1 MPELPEVQVVINY
14 LSQHICNRQ
23 ITDVD
28 VLLPKILKNI
38 SEKDFEKTLIGH
50 SFKKVTRRGKY
61 LLFLLDNDKVMVGHL
76 RMEGKYN
83 FEKPLALKKHDHII
97 FHFKD
102 GSVLK
107 YNDSR
112 QFGTINIYPNEK
124 TALASKEL
132 NKLGIEPFSEG
143 FNVDYYY
150 PLVHASKKD
159 IKTFLLD
166 QTKVVG
172 IGNIYANEI
181 CFKAKIDPR
190 TLACKLTKKDVA
202 LIVDLTKEI
211 LNESI
216 KHNGTTIHSFTFSKW
231 DTGNYQEMLSI
242 YDKDN
247 CSICHGPVQF
257 FKLHQRGTYCC
268 KKCQKRR

>member
-1 MPELPEVQVVINY
+1 
-14 LSQHICNRQ
+14 
-23 ITDVD
+23 
-28 VLLPKILKNI
+28 
-38 SEKDFEKTLIGH
+38 
-50 SFKKVTRRGKY
+50 
-61 LLFLLDNDKVMVGHL
+61 MVGHL

-83 FEKPLALKKHDHII
+83 YEKPLELKKHDHII
-97 FHFKD
+97 FHFED

-112 QFGTINIYPNEK
+112 QFGTINIYPDIE
-124 TALASKEL
+124 TAYKSKEL
-132 NKLGIEPFSEG
+132 NKLGYEPFSDA
-143 FNVDYYY
+143 FNATNYY

-190 TLACKLTKKDVA
+190 TLACKLTKKQVE
-202 LIVDLTKEI
+202 LIVKLTKEV
-211 LNESI
+211 LAESI
-216 KHNGTTIHSFTFSKW
+216 KYNGTTIHTFSFSKW
-231 DTGNYQEMLSI
+231 DTGNYQDKLTI
-242 YDKDN
+242 YDKHQ
-247 CSICHGPVQF
+247 CTVCGGEVQF

-268 KKCQKRR
+268 PKCQKKQ